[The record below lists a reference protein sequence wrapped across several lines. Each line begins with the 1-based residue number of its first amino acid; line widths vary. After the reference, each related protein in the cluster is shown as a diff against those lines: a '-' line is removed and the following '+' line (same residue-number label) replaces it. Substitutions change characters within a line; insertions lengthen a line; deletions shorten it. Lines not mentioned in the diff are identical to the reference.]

1 VHDLKT
7 VLIVDPFSTGKLYAP
22 LLNAQGVRCI
32 AVIST
37 RNLPEHFSNDLITEN
52 FQEVYYWEES
62 LLTTLDE
69 LSLSAVIAGCETAI
83 YLTDYLT
90 ENLRI
95 PGNSRLTSDL
105 RRNKFSMQQALKK
118 HQLANIASQ
127 LLSSPSRIAEVVA
140 SLDPT
145 ATYVVKPLNS
155 AATEGVV
162 FAQGKDEVEAA
173 LNNAA
178 WQKKNDLGE
187 INLGFIVQPFV
198 SGPEYVVD
206 MVAFAGTYIIAS
218 VCKYTKIQKNGSM
231 FVYESLDT
239 LDPQA
244 ADLQPLIDYARQAA
258 AALSIE
264 VGPIHME
271 IIWSDAGPV
280 MIEAGGRLHGG
291 IAPQLFQQVYQPDLL
306 SLSIDCYLGRAQPQ
320 TDAVS
325 QTSHGRI
332 GFFCSNESRT
342 FDEPTPQVLQSA
354 VEDVAYGGHRYFIAP
369 GDTTP
374 VTIDFATC
382 PGLFWLQHPS
392 AAQLDIST
400 SNLRKKLWC

>member
-1 VHDLKT
+1 MKT

-140 SLDPT
+140 SLDPRPPT
-145 ATYVVKPLNS
+145 
-155 AATEGVV
+155 
-162 FAQGKDEVEAA
+162 
-173 LNNAA
+173 
-178 WQKKNDLGE
+178 
-187 INLGFIVQPFV
+187 
-198 SGPEYVVD
+198 
-206 MVAFAGTYIIAS
+206 
-218 VCKYTKIQKNGSM
+218 
-231 FVYESLDT
+231 
-239 LDPQA
+239 
-244 ADLQPLIDYARQAA
+244 
-258 AALSIE
+258 
-264 VGPIHME
+264 
-271 IIWSDAGPV
+271 WS
-280 MIEAGGRLHGG
+280 
-291 IAPQLFQQVYQPDLL
+291 
-306 SLSIDCYLGRAQPQ
+306 
-320 TDAVS
+320 
-325 QTSHGRI
+325 
-332 GFFCSNESRT
+332 SR
-342 FDEPTPQVLQSA
+342 
-354 VEDVAYGGHRYFIAP
+354 
-369 GDTTP
+369 
-374 VTIDFATC
+374 
-382 PGLFWLQHPS
+382 
-392 AAQLDIST
+392 
-400 SNLRKKLWC
+400 